1 MIEFNTKVGISY
13 NANEIPLVRQGE
25 FKSLNLGLSFCA
37 S

>member
-25 FKSLNLGLSFCA
+25 FNLHYS
-37 S
+37 